1 MFLLIYILYGCLG
14 IKLISFLFFCVSI
27 LFGGSM
33 INKKWDVILD
43 NEFKKD
49 YFRDLG
55 VFIKSEYK
63 RHICYPKY
71 SDVFNALRF
80 TDYDQVKV
88 VILGQDPYHGVGEA
102 HGLSFSV
109 HDDVRRPPSLNNILK
124 ELNSDLGIVRSGNE
138 LTDWAKQGVLLLNSV
153 LTVVKDTPLSHKG
166 KGWEIFTDNII
177 RYLNDREEP
186 IVFILWGSYARSK
199 KELITNRRHLI
210 LESAHPS
217 PLSAN
222 RGFFGSRPFSR
233 TNDFLIKNGISPI
246 KW

>member
-1 MFLLIYILYGCLG
+1 
-14 IKLISFLFFCVSI
+14 
-27 LFGGSM
+27 M

-63 RHICYPKY
+63 KHICYPKY

-88 VILGQDPYHGVGEA
+88 VILGQDPYHGEGEA

-138 LTDWAKQGVLLLNSV
+138 LTDWAK
-153 LTVVKDTPLSHKG
+153 
-166 KGWEIFTDNII
+166 
-177 RYLNDREEP
+177 
-186 IVFILWGSYARSK
+186 
-199 KELITNRRHLI
+199 
-210 LESAHPS
+210 
-217 PLSAN
+217 
-222 RGFFGSRPFSR
+222 
-233 TNDFLIKNGISPI
+233 
-246 KW
+246 

>member
-1 MFLLIYILYGCLG
+1 
-14 IKLISFLFFCVSI
+14 
-27 LFGGSM
+27 M
-33 INKKWDVILD
+33 INKKWDIILKD
-43 NEFKKD
+43 EFKKD
-49 YFRDLG
+49 YFRNLG
-55 VFIKSEYK
+55 CFVKGEYK
-63 RHICYPKY
+63 KHICYPKY

-80 TDYDQVKV
+80 TDYDEVKV
-88 VILGQDPYHGVGEA
+88 VILGQDPYHGEGEA

-177 RYLNDREEP
+177 RYLNDRNEP

-199 KELITNRRHLI
+199 KELITNKKHFI
-210 LESAHPS
+210 IESAHPS
-217 PLSAN
+217 PLSAS

-233 TNDFLIKNGISPI
+233 ANDFLVKNGISPI

>member
-1 MFLLIYILYGCLG
+1 MFYY
-14 IKLISFLFFCVSI
+14 

-33 INKKWDVILD
+33 INKKWDIVLKE
-43 NEFKKD
+43 EFNKD
-49 YFRDLG
+49 YFKKLG
-55 VFIKSEYK
+55 CFVKSEYK
-63 RHICYPKY
+63 SHICFPKY

-80 TDYDQVKV
+80 TDYDEVKV
-88 VILGQDPYHGVGEA
+88 VILGQDPYHGEGEA

-124 ELNSDLGIVRSGNE
+124 ELYNDLGVVRKGNE

-199 KELITNRRHLI
+199 KELITNKKHFI
-210 LESAHPS
+210 IESAHPS
-217 PLSAN
+217 PLSAS

-233 TNDFLIKNGISPI
+233 ANDFLVKNGISPI